1 MQSSGQYNSWLHR
14 FTVALAV
21 ATLLLVVAGASVT
34 SKEAGLSVP
43 DWPLSY
49 GQVMPQMTGGVL
61 FEHGHRMVA
70 TTVGLLTIV
79 LAVWLWRAEP
89 RRWMWKL
96 GFAALGAVIL
106 QGLLGGLTVLLLLPP
121 PVSISHACLAQL
133 FFSTT
138 VALAIFTSRR
148 WLSGPVEVEDQGWPS
163 LRSLAI
169 AVPVLVLAQ
178 VALGAAFRHRAM
190 GLMPHIIGA
199 MVVSAAIML
208 ICVFVLH
215 QFPEHASLR
224 GSAIVLMSVTGV
236 QVFLGIFAYLT
247 RAQASQDPLVMV
259 LVTVAHVAT
268 GALTLASSIALSIQI
283 LRNVKVPAAAPQH
296 KEAFS

>member
-1 MQSSGQYNSWLHR
+1 MHSPGQYNSRLHR
-14 FTVALAV
+14 FTILLAV
-21 ATLLLVVAGASVT
+21 ATLFLVVAGASVT

-49 GQVMPQMTGGVL
+49 GQVMPEMTGGVR

-70 TTVGLLTIV
+70 TAVGMLTIV
-79 LAVWLWRAEP
+79 LSLWLWRGDP
-89 RRWMWKL
+89 RPWMRKL
-96 GFAALGAVIL
+96 GFVALGAVIL
-106 QGLLGGLTVLLLLPP
+106 QGVLGGLTVLLLLPP

-138 VALAIFTSRR
+138 VALTMFTSRR
-148 WLSGPVEVEDQGWPS
+148 WLNGPLQMEDHGWPS

-169 AVPVLVLAQ
+169 GVPVLVLAQ
-178 VALGAAFRHRAM
+178 VALGAAFRHKAL

-215 QFPEHASLR
+215 QFPEHPSLR
-224 GSAIVLMSVTGV
+224 RSAIVLMSVTGV
-236 QVFLGIFAYLT
+236 QIFLGIFAYLT
-247 RAQASQDPLVMV
+247 RAQAAQEPLVMV
-259 LVTVAHVAT
+259 IATVAHVAA

-283 LRNVKVPAAAPQH
+283 LRNVRVHATAPRRT
-296 KEAFS
+296 EAFS